1 VKQTAKKIVK
11 RWAPG
16 LVPPVLAF
24 RARLSRTNSLL
35 AWPASAVRT
44 RLARTRGLVA
54 AQVARARPRLD
65 VIKRKAE
72 AAAGLAVTIGGT
84 FRYWHA
90 LTAPRRAVA
99 VSRQESARVVM
110 LVVSDLRIDPRV
122 LRSATALARAGY
134 RVTVLCPDLSSPPL
148 REQPLDWG
156 PGIEIRPLPWQA
168 ASYIMH
174 FPWLFG
180 DLMHEAAVA
189 EKPFAFHCHDLTTA
203 VVGLSAARQTG
214 ARCICDFHEW
224 YSENVSWNVAGQ
236 CWEPHPRLKRNAYRL
251 AERLALERA
260 DVVITVCDSIANEL
274 SSELS
279 RGHRKVE
286 VIRNIPSLV
295 RNEAAH
301 YPPLR
306 EALGI
311 GRDQFLLLWQ
321 GGTGPSRMIEPII
334 EALKYAPAVTL
345 VIRGPSLDLFG
356 AGYTTLAQQHG
367 VESRLKLLPPV
378 PSPDVVVAAESA
390 DAGVWTLPKL
400 SKNFY
405 YALPNK
411 IFEYLASGLPI
422 LVANFPEAQR
432 IVDRYEVGLSFDP
445 YDPRSIAA
453 QVNRLAGEP
462 GLAARMRANIPR
474 ALLELD
480 AHNEWNRLVAI
491 YDRLSGRSAEAL
503 PPP

>member
-1 VKQTAKKIVK
+1 M
-11 RWAPG
+11 
-16 LVPPVLAF
+16 LAE
-24 RARLSRTNSLL
+24 
-35 AWPASAVRT
+35 P
-44 RLARTRGLVA
+44 LARV
-54 AQVARARPRLD
+54 RPRLD
-65 VIKRKAE
+65 VLKRKADT
-72 AAAGLAVTIGGT
+72 AAGLAKTIGGT
-84 FRYWHA
+84 FRYWRA
-90 LTAPRRAVA
+90 FTASRGVA
-99 VSRQESARVVM
+99 NEWAKGSPHVVM

-122 LRSATALARAGY
+122 LRSARALAGAGY
-134 RVTVLCPDLSSPPL
+134 RVTVMCPDLSTPPL

-203 VVGLSAARQTG
+203 VVGLSAARRVG
-214 ARCICDFHEW
+214 ALCICDFHEW

-236 CWEPHPRLKRNAYRL
+236 CWEPHPRLKRNAYRA
-251 AERLALERA
+251 AERLALQRA

-279 RGHRKVE
+279 LTRRKVE
-286 VIRNIPSLV
+286 VIRNIPSLK
-295 RNEAAH
+295 RNETAQ

-306 EALGI
+306 ESLGI
-311 GRDQFLLLWQ
+311 ERDQFLLLWQ

-334 EALKYAPAVTL
+334 EALKYAPTVTF

-356 AGYTTLAQQHG
+356 AGYTALAQQHG
-367 VESRLKLLPPV
+367 VENRLKLLPPV

-390 DAGVWTLPKL
+390 DAGVWTLPNL

-453 QVNRLAGEP
+453 QLNRLACEP
-462 GLAARMRANIPR
+462 GLAARMRANIPA
-474 ALLELD
+474 ALIELD

-491 YDRLSGRSAEAL
+491 YDRLSGRPEEAS